1 MRTALTEDLEGHR
14 AALAD
19 TQALVEAGHVA
30 LEESEA
36 QRAREHEAHAEL
48 LATREGEHQA
58 VVGHRDELLRE
69 REEML
74 QQLASIEGARHEAQT
89 LADARGATL
98 RSRWEL
104 LKRLWR
110 PSGD

>member
-1 MRTALTEDLEGHR
+1 MRGIRLSSCAS
-14 AALAD
+14 A
-19 TQALVEAGHVA
+19 
-30 LEESEA
+30 
-36 QRAREHEAHAEL
+36 
-48 LATREGEHQA
+48 
-58 VVGHRDELLRE
+58 
-69 REEML
+69 EML
-74 QQLASIEGARHEAQT
+74 QRWPRSRARYEAQT